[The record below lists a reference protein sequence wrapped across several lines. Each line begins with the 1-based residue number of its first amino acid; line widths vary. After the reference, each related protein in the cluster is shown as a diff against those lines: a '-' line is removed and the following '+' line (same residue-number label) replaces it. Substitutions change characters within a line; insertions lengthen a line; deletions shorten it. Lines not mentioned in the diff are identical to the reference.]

1 MMGGIVSKIYDVY
14 SLGNAIVD
22 VQTSV
27 GDDVIAKMHIEKGS
41 MRFISEVQLEQTI
54 EIIKTM
60 GSQKSCGGSAANSV
74 IALAQMGGSGVFC
87 NMVGG
92 DDHGDIFCQD
102 MQKFGVRFNYEL
114 VQGHRTSTCIVLIT
128 PDAERTMFTHLGA
141 SSCLSEEIVSEEL
154 IAKSKWVYIE
164 GYMLSNPKGPVIVNK
179 MLELARKYD
188 VRTALSCS
196 DIFIVDLFKDKIL
209 ALADK
214 LDLVFANRN
223 EVRRLCNLD
232 DDDEAFK
239 AYRSM
244 FKNVVMTLSSKGAKY
259 VVDGEEG
266 EEPGI
271 KIRAV
276 DSTGAG
282 DMFAGAFL
290 YGMTHG
296 FRLNRSI
303 KVANFLAAQVVSQ
316 FGARLNEIPDYSHIE

>member
-1 MMGGIVSKIYDVY
+1 MDKIYDVY

-27 GDDVIAKMHIEKGS
+27 SDDVIAKMHIAKGS
-41 MRFISEVQLEQTI
+41 MRFISEVQLDQTI

-60 GSQKSCGGSAANSV
+60 ESKKSCGGSAANSV

-92 DDHGDIFCQD
+92 DEHGDIFCKD
-102 MQKFGVRFNYEL
+102 MQKLGVRFNYEL

-164 GYMLSNPKGPVIVNK
+164 GYMLSNPKGPMIVKK
-179 MLELARKYD
+179 MLELAKKHNA
-188 VRTALSCS
+188 RTALSCS
-196 DIFIVDLFKDKIL
+196 DIFIVDLFKDEI
-209 ALADK
+209 AAIADK
-214 LDLVFANRN
+214 IDLVFANRN
-223 EVRRLCNLD
+223 EVRHLLSLD
-232 DDDEAFK
+232 DDDEAFS
-239 AYRSM
+239 AYKSM
-244 FKNVVMTLSSKGAKY
+244 FKNVIMTLSAKGAKY
-259 VVDGEEG
+259 VVDGVEG
-266 EEPGI
+266 EEAGI
-271 KIRAV
+271 KVKAV
-276 DSTGAG
+276 DTTGAG

-296 FRLNRSI
+296 FRLDKSI

-316 FGARLNEIPDYSHIE
+316 FGARLSEIPDYSHIE